1 MLGST
6 VPTIGGLDKAF
17 YWGDKWGCEAV
28 QFYLTLSRKWQV
40 DEISKEKIDL
50 FKDAWKNSKVKEVV
64 AHIPYLVNLV
74 SENIEVKEKSIERM
88 VKEIE
93 RANILDVKYLV
104 LHPGSIGK
112 QNKEDAIKILKK
124 SFDKVFKKIKPD
136 NTKILI
142 ETMAGQGSYLGA
154 SFEEV
159 AKILSTLGNDN
170 YFGVC
175 FDSAHVFASGY
186 DIRNKEGYDKTLKEF
201 EKNVPLKKIN
211 VIHLNDSKA
220 DFNSNKDRHEHI
232 GKGKIGLEFFRIVL
246 NDKRFENIPKILETP
261 ETETMTEVN
270 LKVLRSLIQ
279 SE

>member
-17 YWGDKWGCEAV
+17 YWGDLWNCQAV

-40 DEISKEKIDL
+40 DEIKKENISL
-50 FKDAWKNSKVKEVV
+50 FKNTWKESKVKEVV

-88 VKEIE
+88 TKEIE
-93 RANILDVKYLV
+93 RANILGVKYLV

-112 QNKEDAIKILKK
+112 QNKEKAIEILKE
-124 SFDKVFKKIKPD
+124 SFDKVFKKVKPE

-154 SFEEV
+154 SFKEV
-159 AKILSTLGNDN
+159 AEILSILNNDN

-175 FDSAHVFASGY
+175 LDSAHIFASGY
-186 DIRNKEGYDKTLKEF
+186 DIRDKEAYEKTFKEF
-201 EKNVPLKKIN
+201 EKNLSIKRIN
-211 VIHLNDSKA
+211 AIHLNDSKA
-220 DFNSNKDRHEHI
+220 ELGSNKDRHEHI
-232 GKGKIGLEFFRIVL
+232 GKGKIGIEFFRLLV
-246 NDKRFENIPKILETP
+246 NDKRFISIPKILETP
-261 ETETMTEVN
+261 ETDTMSEIN
-270 LKVLRSLIQ
+270 LKILRGLIK
-279 SE
+279 

>member
-6 VPTIGGLDKAF
+6 VPTTGGLHNAF

-40 DEISKEKIDL
+40 DEIKKEKIDL
-50 FKDAWKNSKVKEVV
+50 FKNTWKSSNVKEVV

-74 SENIEVKEKSIERM
+74 SENIEVKEKSIIRM
-88 VKEIE
+88 IREIE

-112 QNKEDAIKILKK
+112 QNKEEAIEILKN

-136 NTKILI
+136 NAKILI

-186 DIRNKEGYDKTLKEF
+186 DIRNKEGYKKTFKEF
-201 EKNVPLKKIN
+201 EKNIPLKKIMA
-211 VIHLNDSKA
+211 IHLNDSKA

-232 GKGKIGLEFFRIVL
+232 GKGKIGIEFFKLLV
-246 NDKRFENIPKILETP
+246 NDKRFKDIPKILETP
-261 ETETMTEVN
+261 ETEEKSEEN
-270 LKVLRSLIQ
+270 LKILKSLIG
-279 SE
+279 